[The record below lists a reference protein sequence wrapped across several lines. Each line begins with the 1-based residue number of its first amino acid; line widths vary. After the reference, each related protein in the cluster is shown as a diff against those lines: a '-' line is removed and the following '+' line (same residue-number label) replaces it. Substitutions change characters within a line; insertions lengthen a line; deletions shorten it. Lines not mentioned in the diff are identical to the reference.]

1 MPFHGDLVG
10 AWEVTLS
17 DGVHSVE
24 FEHGTTTGK
33 RVIRVDGKVSQVG
46 VRPKGDCASRLDV
59 QAGRPGSIPPGEEQR
74 PVEPVGGFSY
84 SYELE
89 VNGKSYHK
97 FNENQSRAMRTWLV
111 NLPSDEQYRVVL
123 EKDTLDIWAN
133 GQKLEATG
141 EFVEDGTETHFTLG
155 SWPAIIKAVS
165 SGNRREGIVHSLI
178 VNDRLIPEATD

>member
-33 RVIRVDGKVSQVG
+33 RVIRVDGKEIVRRDWMFKLVG
-46 VRPKGDCASRLDV
+46 PEVFLLGKSNARCVIK
-59 QAGRPGSIPPGEEQR
+59 
-74 PVEPVGGFSY
+74 VEPVGGFSY